1 MSERIVTGE
10 TNVEGAVAAS
20 SKAKASSTAG
30 LTAPTCA
37 MGYAFK
43 AIEGKWK
50 LPVMYVL
57 SERGAARY
65 NEIKRELGITNMM
78 LTNTLRDL
86 EEYGLVN
93 RTQYNEVPPRV
104 EYSLTDNG
112 YAIIPALKEFEKW
125 GQFLL
130 DAKDGGAQ
138 S

>member
-1 MSERIVTGE
+1 MSE
-10 TNVEGAVAAS
+10 NVGI
-20 SKAKASSTAG
+20 
-30 LTAPTCA
+30 TAPTCA
-37 MGYAFK
+37 IGYAFK

-57 SERGAARY
+57 SEHGTARY

-86 EEYGLVN
+86 EEFGLVN
-93 RTQYNEVPPRV
+93 RVQYNEVPPRV

-125 GQFLL
+125 GQLLL
-130 DAKDGGAQ
+130 DAKPEAEEGENEND
-138 S
+138 